1 MQAPLLKALEQLSE
15 AFNGGRVQS
24 VMDSHWHEKEEIP
37 TIVSLFQI
45 MYLSLFKLI
54 NCTPVKLQI
63 NESDQDI
70 VFPTHW

>member
-1 MQAPLLKALEQLSE
+1 
-15 AFNGGRVQS
+15 
-24 VMDSHWHEKEEIP
+24 MDSHWYEKEAIP
-37 TIVSLFQI
+37 TILSVFQI

-70 VFPTHW
+70 VFPAYC